1 VECYLFF
8 ECALVCGGPSS
19 ILTSQFVV
27 VLAKVE
33 PSLLYSALR
42 LVVGLKHAVV
52 VLHTV
57 SGSLIIKLIFTQLI
71 IMAAHH
77 SDVAKALSL
86 VHALPWVLTIMIRK
100 FRDCVQNWAG

>member
-1 VECYLFF
+1 MRGYLFV
-8 ECALVCGGPSS
+8 ESALVRGGASS

-33 PSLLYSALR
+33 SRLLDSALR

-57 SGSLIIKLIFTQLI
+57 SGSLIIKLIFSQLI

-100 FRDCVQNWAG
+100 FRDGVQNWTG

>member
-1 VECYLFF
+1 MRGYLFV
-8 ECALVCGGPSS
+8 ESALVRGGASS

-33 PSLLYSALR
+33 SRLLDSALR
-42 LVVGLKHAVV
+42 LVVGLKYAVV

-57 SGSLIIKLIFTQLI
+57 SGSLIIKLILSQLI

-86 VHALPWVLTIMIRK
+86 VHALPWVLTVMIRK
-100 FRDCVQNWAG
+100 FGDGVQNWAG